1 MSVWSRRTS
10 QLFYVTGDSR
20 LMVADYSVAGKTFTA
35 AKPRVWSPATLL
47 NVGFSNMDLTPD
59 GDRFAVFL
67 RPELAAPRVTML
79 LNIFD
84 ELTRKAPR
92 RE

>member
-1 MSVWSRRTS
+1 
-10 QLFYVTGDSR
+10 
-20 LMVADYSVAGKTFTA
+20 MVADYSVAGRTFTA
-35 AKPRVWSPATLL
+35 GKPRVWSPATLL

-67 RPELAAPRVTML
+67 RPELAAPRVTVL

-84 ELTRKAPR
+84 ELDSRTARSV
-92 RE
+92 RESRGG